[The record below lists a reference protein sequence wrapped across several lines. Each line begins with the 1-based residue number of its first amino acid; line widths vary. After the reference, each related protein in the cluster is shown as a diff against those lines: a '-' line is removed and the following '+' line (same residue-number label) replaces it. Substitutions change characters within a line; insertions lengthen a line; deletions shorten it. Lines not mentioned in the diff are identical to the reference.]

1 MPEHSYTLMH
11 GNTPCANIVF
21 DDEGKIE
28 GYRPTYP
35 GYTPF
40 LGNCDT
46 AKFTRW
52 WSMRAIPASRTLMK
66 QVMRDA
72 GILTPEEYLV
82 KNLALSITDAYWI
95 CPLEARLSYD
105 DVRFT
110 NFIKHG
116 GIRIPYH
123 NATSYDVNAS
133 LGGKMDKYWDLSGD
147 VPVLVKESYHNFGQQ
162 AVNEVFATRIHK
174 AQETDVPFVEY
185 SAARTSDGILVSK
198 CQAFTSEKAELI
210 PAYEI
215 IGSRKI
221 KNDSNLY
228 QAYIDIAEAQGIDR
242 AVMQNFMDY
251 QTLTDFLISNT
262 DEHLLNFGILRDPET
277 MRLLGPAPIYD
288 SGNSMF
294 YSENRIQPYSRA
306 ELLERQI
313 TSFYKT
319 EEKMLANVSNKCLLR
334 LDRIPSPGQVMEF
347 YTQAGIP
354 EEKAQFISKNYE
366 TKVAFLEEFQHGKK
380 VSLFQEKQKEKQG
393 RRHPVPQKQTGSVR
407 RFIMIAGI
415 SGNDR
420 QEKAEEILDQFQK
433 DGFQVMDSAGLYPAG
448 QADIDCAV
456 ITDPYK
462 IAAERI
468 PQMDDSH
475 IRCVVYVSADQIREE
490 REKNKLPHNEDLVFA
505 AVYARIRQAALNGD
519 SIVFS
524 AANLESHVRRSILQL
539 LPHKMAFSKELIV
552 VYSDAEKITNK
563 HMDQKY
569 AVLAAALQNDPLK
582 KTEGWDKITK
592 FRVGKATG

>member
-1 MPEHSYTLMH
+1 M
-11 GNTPCANIVF
+11 
-21 DDEGKIE
+21 
-28 GYRPTYP
+28 
-35 GYTPF
+35 
-40 LGNCDT
+40 
-46 AKFTRW
+46 
-52 WSMRAIPASRTLMK
+52 
-66 QVMRDA
+66 
-72 GILTPEEYLV
+72 
-82 KNLALSITDAYWI
+82 
-95 CPLEARLSYD
+95 EARLSYA
-105 DVRFT
+105 DVRFA

-147 VPVLVKESYHNFGQQ
+147 VPVLVKESYRNFGQQ

-198 CQAFTSEKAELI
+198 CRAFTSERAELI

-380 VSLFQEKQKEKQG
+380 ISLFHEKQKEKQE
-393 RRHPVPQKQTGSVR
+393 RRPPVLQKQTGTVR

-415 SGNDR
+415 SGNDG
-420 QEKAEEILDQFQK
+420 QEKAAEILDQFQ
-433 DGFQVMDSAGLYPAG
+433 
-448 QADIDCAV
+448 
-456 ITDPYK
+456 
-462 IAAERI
+462 R
-468 PQMDDSH
+468 
-475 IRCVVYVSADQIREE
+475 
-490 REKNKLPHNEDLVFA
+490 
-505 AVYARIRQAALNGD
+505 
-519 SIVFS
+519 
-524 AANLESHVRRSILQL
+524 
-539 LPHKMAFSKELIV
+539 MAS
-552 VYSDAEKITNK
+552 
-563 HMDQKY
+563 
-569 AVLAAALQNDPLK
+569 
-582 KTEGWDKITK
+582 
-592 FRVGKATG
+592 R